1 MSFPSF
7 SRSMG
12 GPTTP
17 PEPAQSNNDPRE
29 SFTPSDALLNT
40 SSEITTP
47 FCPAVVDGRGPELP
61 SSAVEIVTKDST
73 LSIFEEAEAESQLT
87 IRGEAKKLISERLA
101 ERNRLRMLL
110 EKSENELAKL
120 LKKTPA
126 EIAALRY

>member
-17 PEPAQSNNDPRE
+17 PEPAQSDNDPRE
-29 SFTPSDALLNT
+29 CFISSESLLN
-40 SSEITTP
+40 
-47 FCPAVVDGRGPELP
+47 VGDVGPELLITP
-61 SSAVEIVTKDST
+61 SELITKDST
-73 LSIFEEAEAESQLT
+73 LAIFEEAEAESALT
-87 IRGEAKKLISERLA
+87 TRGEAKKLISERLT

-110 EKSENELAKL
+110 AKSESELAKL
-120 LKKTPA
+120 LKKTPE

>member
-7 SRSMG
+7 GRFTG

-29 SFTPSDALLNT
+29 SFTPGDALLNT
-40 SSEITTP
+40 GSEITTP
-47 FCPAVVDGRGPELP
+47 ACP
-61 SSAVEIVTKDST
+61 AVEIVTKDST
-73 LSIFEEAEAESQLT
+73 LSIFEEAEAEAQLT
-87 IRGEAKKLISERLA
+87 TRGEAKKLISERLK

-110 EKSENELAKL
+110 EKSESELAKL
-120 LKKTPA
+120 LKKTPE